1 MGCIAYIKSHY
12 KKWLNLQ
19 LADKNFPSKVEKINR
34 LALINAS
41 VPMSVTN
48 YCWLK
53 SGLKLNTAVEPI
65 STPEDISDDDNLYEA
80 IDEADRL
87 ITDEE
92 SDDDLIILEPV
103 ADELTSQSSAT
114 AIITRNLENV
124 TLRVPHRR
132 VLTQPKITSFMKWII
147 GSTMAKLLFW

>member
-1 MGCIAYIKSHY
+1 MGWIAYIKSHY

-19 LADKNFPSKVEKINR
+19 LADKNFPSNVEKINR

-53 SGLKLNTAVEPI
+53 KRPQIKYCRRTNFNA
-65 STPEDISDDDNLYEA
+65 
-80 IDEADRL
+80 RL
-87 ITDEE
+87 ITHEE

-103 ADELTSQSSAT
+103 ADEPTSQSSDT
-114 AIITRNLENV
+114 AIITRNLDNV
-124 TLRVPHRR
+124 TLRVPLRR
-132 VLTQPKITSFMKWII
+132 VLSQPKITSFMK
-147 GSTMAKLLFW
+147 

>member
-1 MGCIAYIKSHY
+1 MGCIAYIKSYY

-19 LADKNFPSKVEKINR
+19 LADKKFPSKVEKINR

-87 ITDEE
+87 ITDED

-103 ADELTSQSSAT
+103 ADELTSQSSDT

-124 TLRVPHRR
+124 TLRVPLRR
-132 VLTQPKITSFMKWII
+132 VLSRL
-147 GSTMAKLLFW
+147 AKLLFFSFLIIILPISL